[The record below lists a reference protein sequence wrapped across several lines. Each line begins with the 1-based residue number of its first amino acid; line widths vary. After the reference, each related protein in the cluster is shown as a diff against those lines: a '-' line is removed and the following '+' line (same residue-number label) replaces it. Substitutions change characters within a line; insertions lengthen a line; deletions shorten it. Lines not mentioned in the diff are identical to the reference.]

1 MEAIVAVYTD
11 WGIGSEGTQPIVV
24 PEDRRRFAEIT
35 KGATLIVGS
44 KTLLDFPGSKPLK
57 NRRNL
62 VLTRQDTEVEGA
74 EIIHTPEEAI
84 ARCGDGERVFVVGG
98 ATVYMALFPYLDR
111 IYVTKIDATPH
122 SDAYF
127 PNLDSLP
134 DWSMTESEPFDS
146 DGVNCEFCVYE
157 KHPNK

>member
-35 KGATLIVGS
+35 KGSTLIVGS
-44 KTLLDFPGSKPLK
+44 KTLLDFPNGKPLAG
-57 NRRNL
+57 RRNI
-62 VLTRQDTEVEGA
+62 VLTRQDCSVEGTETA
-74 EIIHTPEEAI
+74 HTPEDAI
-84 ARCGDGERVFVVGG
+84 AMSAGDERTFVVGG
-98 ATVYMALFPYLDR
+98 ATVYMAMFQYLDK
-111 IYVTKIDATPH
+111 IYVTKIDAMPK

-134 DWSMTESEPFDS
+134 DWQLTESEHFTS
-146 DGVNCEFCVYE
+146 GGVNCEFCVYE
-157 KHPNK
+157 KK

>member
-74 EIIHTPEEAI
+74 EIVHTPEEAI

-98 ATVYMALFPYLDR
+98 ATVYMAMF
-111 IYVTKIDATPH
+111 V
-122 SDAYF
+122 S
-127 PNLDSLP
+127 
-134 DWSMTESEPFDS
+134 
-146 DGVNCEFCVYE
+146 
-157 KHPNK
+157 

>member
-44 KTLLDFPGSKPLK
+44 KTLLDFPESQPLK
-57 NRRNL
+57 GRRNL
-62 VLTRQDTEVEGA
+62 IMTRQDTAVDGA
-74 EIIHTPEEAI
+74 EIVHTPEEALEL
-84 ARCGDGERVFVVGG
+84 CGDDEQVFVVGG
-98 ATVYMALFPYLDR
+98 ATVYMAMFPYLDK
-111 IYVTKIDATPH
+111 IYVTKIDATPA

-134 DWSMTESEPFDS
+134 LSLIHISEPTR
-146 DGVNCEFCVYE
+146 
-157 KHPNK
+157 H